1 MKRNTDC
8 FDAHKLTI
16 KIVHKGVY
24 KTTKLC
30 PTCNIIRPFRSTH
43 CSECDNC
50 TQRFD
55 HHCPWIGG
63 CLGKTNYIYFYFFL
77 LFLNFTNIY
86 IFVLCI
92 YRILYVLNIYFKN
105 DEDDNDFEK
114 TATKFSRNL
123 PNLITV
129 IFTIGVMYFTTGLFI
144 HHTRFIIT
152 NKTTKEE
159 LKKLINIKIGNPYDR
174 GMCKNCNDFCCRKR
188 RSPKLNELQQLSKK
202 VKVPKKK
209 MMAVL
214 QPRILPPKPLLK
226 NEDENEDNLLAE
238 DNTNI
243 YDRMRYYSIASKTN
257 RSTKSSNA
265 DLRKR
270 TFVEG
275 NNKKRKYS
283 ATKNNLGNENEM
295 DLFNTSYHS
304 KKEDILEEIP
314 EDIKTA

>member
-8 FDAHKLTI
+8 YDAHKLTI

-24 KTTKLC
+24 KTTKIC

-50 TQRFD
+50 TLRFD

-77 LFLNFTNIY
+77 LFLNLTNIC
-86 IFVLCI
+86 ILLLSI
-92 YRILYVLNIYFKN
+92 YRFLCVLNIYF
-105 DEDDNDFEK
+105 EDGDNFENENL
-114 TATKFSRNL
+114 AIKFSRNL
-123 PNLITV
+123 PNLITF

-144 HHTRFIIT
+144 HHTRFVFI

-159 LKKLINIKIGNPYDR
+159 LKKLVNIKIGNPYDR

-202 VKVPKKK
+202 VSVPKKK

-214 QPRILPPKPLLK
+214 KPRILQPKALLK
-226 NEDENEDNLLAE
+226 NEDENEDNLLLE

-243 YDRMRYYSIASKTN
+243 YDRMRYYSIVSK
-257 RSTKSSNA
+257 RSTNSKANT

-270 TFVEG
+270 TFIEG
-275 NNKKRKYS
+275 INKKRKYT
-283 ATKNNLGNENEM
+283 ATKNNLSNENEM
-295 DLFNTSYHS
+295 DIMNSSYHS
-304 KKEDILEEIP
+304 TIKEESLLEIP
-314 EDIKTA
+314 EDPKTA